1 MSKENNKK
9 QDGVDKTKTNIKT
22 KIQNEEKGYDYDGIV
37 QTEKLRKIW
46 RKEKLGDDENNK
58 ETQSGE
64 NLRDS
69 CPAFEFYSHWP
80 TCPYIHFCSAYEL
93 RRRQSGPARECT
105 SYADDLRPIHAL
117 SMDTSAS

>member
-9 QDGVDKTKTNIKT
+9 QVGVDKTKTNIKT

-58 ETQSGE
+58 
-64 NLRDS
+64 
-69 CPAFEFYSHWP
+69 
-80 TCPYIHFCSAYEL
+80 
-93 RRRQSGPARECT
+93 
-105 SYADDLRPIHAL
+105 
-117 SMDTSAS
+117 

>member
-1 MSKENNKK
+1 MKIFPLFLLVSKENSKK
-9 QDGVDKTKTNIKT
+9 GVRVDNKTKTNIKT
-22 KIQNEEKGYDYDGIV
+22 KIQNEDKGYDYDEAA

-80 TCPYIHFCSAYEL
+80 TCPYIQFSNVFIIVANFYL
-93 RRRQSGPARECT
+93 K
-105 SYADDLRPIHAL
+105 
-117 SMDTSAS
+117 

>member
-1 MSKENNKK
+1 MEWADGLLCKMLDWMDGLENNKK
-9 QDGVDKTKTNIKT
+9 EVRVDNNTKIDIKT
-22 KIQNEEKGYDYDGIV
+22 KIQKEDKGYDYYEIA

-69 CPAFEFYSHWP
+69 CPAFE
-80 TCPYIHFCSAYEL
+80 L
-93 RRRQSGPARECT
+93 
-105 SYADDLRPIHAL
+105 
-117 SMDTSAS
+117 